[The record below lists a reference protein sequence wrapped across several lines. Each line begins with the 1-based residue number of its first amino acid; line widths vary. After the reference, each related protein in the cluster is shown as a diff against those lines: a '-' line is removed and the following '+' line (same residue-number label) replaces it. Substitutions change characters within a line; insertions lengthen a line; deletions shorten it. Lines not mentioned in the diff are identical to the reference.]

1 MLLVFG
7 SVNLD
12 IAFHTEAL
20 PQAGQTVLGGDCR
33 VSPGGKGANQA
44 HAAQRD
50 GMQTTFVGAVGTDA
64 MTAQAL
70 ELLERSGV
78 DLSLVQ
84 RLPGRTGCAG
94 IVVDA
99 RGENQIVVAPG
110 VNRELR
116 ADHVPEATLARAGAL
131 LLQMETD
138 PAQAAALAQRARRLG
153 CPVILNNAPAHALD
167 PEFLQSL
174 DVLVV
179 NEGEL
184 ALTARGAGVAATD
197 ATGLVQA
204 LARRFALT
212 AVLTLGSRGV
222 AACAPASMP
231 LYLPASRVDV
241 LDTTGAGDTFCGVF
255 TAGLVRKLPLKDALA
270 RAVVAAGLSCTRHG
284 AQIAQPL
291 REETDRALAG
301 YSSLAGTDP
310 AMHPGYS
317 GSG

>member
-12 IAFHTEAL
+12 IAFHAEVL
-20 PQAGQTVLGGDCR
+20 PQAGQTVLGGACR

-50 GMQTTFVGAVGTDA
+50 GMQTTFVGAVGADA
-64 MTAQAL
+64 MAVQAL
-70 ELLERSGV
+70 DALGRAGV

-84 RLPGRTGCAG
+84 RLPGQTGCAG

-116 ADHVPEATLARAGAL
+116 AAHVPEDTLARAGAL

-138 PAQAAALAQRARRLG
+138 PAEGAQLAQRARRLG
-153 CPVILNNAPAHALD
+153 CPVILNNAPAHALE
-167 PEFLQSL
+167 PALLQSL

-184 ALTARGAGVAATD
+184 ALTAHSAGVQAAD
-197 ATGLVQA
+197 AHGLVQA
-204 LARRFALT
+204 LARRFAIT
-212 AVLTLGSRGV
+212 AVLTLGSQGV
-222 AACAPASMP
+222 VACAPGVAP
-231 LYLPASRVDV
+231 LHLPASRVPV

-255 TAGLVRKLPLKDALA
+255 TAGLVRKLPLPEALA

-284 AQIAQPL
+284 AQVAQPV
-291 REETDRALAG
+291 REETDRALAA
-301 YSSLAGTDP
+301 YLP
-310 AMHPGYS
+310 
-317 GSG
+317 